1 MWKKKKILR
10 RKTLE
15 NVIIFLAF
23 RFELKKLQKNTILKI
38 AIIVNIVYKHLIFN
52 TLIYKYLLKKKL
64 FFSSENL
71 KKHYYYNKKLLKL

>member
-23 RFELKKLQKNTILKI
+23 RFELKKLQKNTIPKI
-38 AIIVNIVYKHLIFN
+38 AIIVNIVYKYLIFSA
-52 TLIYKYLLKKKL
+52 LISKYLLKKKL
-64 FFSSENL
+64 FFSSKNL
-71 KKHYYYNKKLLKL
+71 KNIIIIRKNY

>member
-15 NVIIFLAF
+15 NVIIFLAI
-23 RFELKKLQKNTILKI
+23 RFELKKLPKNTILKI
-38 AIIVNIVYKHLIFN
+38 SIIVNIVYKHLIFN

>member
-15 NVIIFLAF
+15 NDIIFLAF
-23 RFELKKLQKNTILKI
+23 RFKQKKLQKNTILKI
-38 AIIVNIVYKHLIFN
+38 AIIVNIVYKYLIFN
-52 TLIYKYLLKKKL
+52 ILIAKYLLKKII

-71 KKHYYYNKKLLKL
+71 KKL